1 MNNIIFKTK
10 LIKGAK
16 GDRGDIGVS
25 ETIPYDG
32 VIAYEGDDIPEGY
45 EESDPPTVIKEMTE
59 DIAALD
65 ARVDEIIA
73 LPDGST
79 TADAELVDIRVYYDG
94 TTFPSAGDAVRNVE
108 RIANKNYEQTH
119 KISDISETYVLENK
133 QIDSEG
139 NIVDSEDN
147 PQHLSMNVYGFV
159 LDDSTYLKVSNL
171 AVLSDSIVA
180 GFTNDV
186 DATGEEIVVGQL
198 TQLVDDSETASGKFE
213 MNRPVGYKYMFIANL
228 QVGGEFIP
236 VVKGEIPLNEIIDD
250 LNETDTEIKTEL
262 RNYAEATG
270 SASGSI
276 ATFTD
281 GSDLPMPKLEVAVE
295 PQQDLHGYDSPW
307 PAGGGKNKVDININ
321 TSQYSGTWTFSTPIT
336 QTVTVSAKKNNVVT
350 SENVWLLDI
359 VFQDDTHFYVGDVGY
374 SNPFPQTITVNA
386 SNPITKINYRNYG
399 LTSGSYDIQVELG
412 STATS
417 FAPYSNECPISGR
430 SAVDVTDCG
439 KNLFDVDAITVTNNK
454 YINTEGVETAN
465 DYWGTSSY
473 YGVKPNTT
481 YSIQAR
487 SDNIYTIYVA
497 EYDINK
503 NFIRQRSASTTSS
516 GSLMKGSF
524 TTSAECRFIRICLPK
539 NGSGSTAQF
548 NTVQLELGDTASDF
562 EEYNGST
569 ITIQLGDTYY
579 DCKLDV
585 VSGVLTVDRAYVDLG
600 TLDWQYSSIAE
611 KFYASATALG
621 VKATDVSTP
630 FNAISSALIAK
641 SYNEI
646 DAKTVDYAIGIN
658 PNATQLFARYS
669 SITSASD
676 FITAMNGV
684 QLVYELA
691 TPIEIQLTPTQVNS
705 LEGVNNI
712 SANSGDIITAE
723 YKRDATTIINE
734 LINRIIALE
743 ERS

>member
-45 EESDPPTVIKEMTE
+45 EESDPPTVIKEMEE

-65 ARVDEIIA
+65 ARVDGIIA

-94 TTFPSAGDAVRNVE
+94 TTYPSAGDAVRNVE

-119 KISDISETYVLENK
+119 KISNISDSYVLENK

-147 PQHLSMNVYGFV
+147 PQHLDSNVYGFV

-186 DATGEEIVVGQL
+186 DATGEEITVGQL

-236 VVKGEIPLNEIIDD
+236 VVKGEIPLSEIIED
-250 LNETDTEIKTEL
+250 LTDTDTEIKSEL

-270 SASGSI
+270 SASGTI

-281 GSDLPMPKLEVAVE
+281 GSALPMPKLEVAIE
-295 PQQDLHGYDSPW
+295 PVQEGSGDPSPTNIRPISGW
-307 PAGGGKNKVDININ
+307 SAVNVNVVGKNKLNLNTNVTVLSGSVPSAVNITSSEGTATITENYYDRTANKFGWAFDVKANQIYSLSFIADSTDTIAIKIYDSNGDVVFNTTASATGTVSRQFTPTESGTLYFYVSISTWGQTINI
-321 TSQYSGTWTFSTPIT
+321 
-336 QTVTVSAKKNNVVT
+336 
-350 SENVWLLDI
+350 
-359 VFQDDTHFYVGDVGY
+359 
-374 SNPFPQTITVNA
+374 
-386 SNPITKINYRNYG
+386 TKAQI
-399 LTSGSYDIQVELG
+399 EEG
-412 STATS
+412 STATEYT
-417 FAPYSNECPISGR
+417 PYNPDSE
-430 SAVDVTDCG
+430 
-439 KNLFDVDAITVTNNK
+439 
-454 YINTEGVETAN
+454 
-465 DYWGTSSY
+465 
-473 YGVKPNTT
+473 
-481 YSIQAR
+481 
-487 SDNIYTIYVA
+487 
-497 EYDINK
+497 
-503 NFIRQRSASTTSS
+503 
-516 GSLMKGSF
+516 
-524 TTSAECRFIRICLPK
+524 
-539 NGSGSTAQF
+539 
-548 NTVQLELGDTASDF
+548 
-562 EEYNGST
+562 T

-579 DCKLDV
+579 GGKLDV
-585 VSGVLTVDRAYVDLG
+585 VSGVLTVLGVGVDLG
-600 TLDWQYSSIAE
+600 TLTWNTLASGRHSAFISDGKFAPTNTDIANALSSQY
-611 KFYASATALG
+611 K
-621 VKATDVSTP
+621 
-630 FNAISSALIAK
+630 
-641 SYNEI
+641 
-646 DAKTVDYAIGIN
+646 
-658 PNATQLFARYS
+658 
-669 SITSASD
+669 ITSAVDLPNIDSSFCYGANGVANLLIND
-676 FITAMNGV
+676 SRYNGEDATAFKTHMNGV

-691 TPIEIQLTPTQVNS
+691 TPTTIQLSPTQVNS